1 MKQNKKT
8 KERRIKMKV
17 IGLTGGTGSGKSIV
31 SAFLEQNGAYV
42 IDADKIAHDIIARGK
57 PAYEELTSYFG
68 GAILDENRNIL
79 RKKLGSIVFTNKEK
93 LDFLN
98 RCTHKYI
105 IQEID
110 KKIAERK
117 QKKEDTCIVLD
128 APLLLEANLE
138 SRCSEI
144 WVVFAEEEVRARRIM
159 ERDNITYQD
168 AKNRI
173 GSQKNW
179 EVYRQKAN
187 LILDNSKDLEHLK
200 RQLESIFYVRIG
212 NGDKI

>member
-1 MKQNKKT
+1 MKQNKNNRKA
-8 KERRIKMKV
+8 IKMKV

-31 SAFLEQNGAYV
+31 SAFLKQNGAYV
-42 IDADKIAHDIIARGK
+42 IDADEIAHGIIAKGK

-68 GAILDENRNIL
+68 GAILDEDRNIL

-98 RCTHKYI
+98 HCTHKYI

-138 SRCSEI
+138 NRCSEI

>member
-1 MKQNKKT
+1 
-8 KERRIKMKV
+8 MKV

-31 SAFLEQNGAYV
+31 SAFLKQKGAYV
-42 IDADKIAHDIIARGK
+42 IDADEIAHGIIARGK

-68 GAILDENRNIL
+68 GAILDEDRNIL

-98 RCTHKYI
+98 HCTHKYI

-138 SRCSEI
+138 NRCSEI

>member
-1 MKQNKKT
+1 MKQNKKI

>member
-1 MKQNKKT
+1 M
-8 KERRIKMKV
+8 MKV
-17 IGLTGGTGSGKSIV
+17 IGLTGGTGSGKSVV
-31 SAFLEQNGAYV
+31 SAFLKQNGAYI
-42 IDADKIAHDIIARGK
+42 IDADEIAHDIIAKGK
-57 PAYEELTSYFG
+57 PAYEEITSYFG

-98 RCTHKYI
+98 HCTHKYI
-105 IQEID
+105 TQEID
-110 KKIAERK
+110 RQIAEK
-117 QKKEDTCIVLD
+117 KYQKEHCCIVLD
-128 APLLLEANLE
+128 APLLLEAKLE
-138 SRCSEI
+138 NRCNEI

-159 ERDNITYQD
+159 ERDTITYQE

-179 EVYRQKAN
+179 EVYRQKAD
-187 LILDNSKDLEHLK
+187 LILDNSKDLEYLK
-200 RQLESIFYVRIG
+200 RQLESIFYMRIG

>member
-1 MKQNKKT
+1 
-8 KERRIKMKV
+8 MKV

-212 NGDKI
+212 FC